1 MSNYGDNSPS
11 TNKKTYKDAV
21 LQDDAPSGT
30 GVVMSPNTAA
40 SPTLEVYPSLEP
52 LLAITNGSKGPPL
65 EPGEV
70 SASVVSEPSWFKEWY
85 ASYYTS
91 KDWSNPDCTPDFFV
105 GKTFDGSD
113 ALLNEFND
121 VFFETV
127 KKVLGV
133 DGINPWLVAN
143 PLPHHESSSWS
154 SSSSSS
160 KKWDHGCDVVAFCKD
175 WSLKPYEGIPSTS
188 QGEYWWSQV
197 SAKLNTAQAKCPHP
211 ALILATLVYLVP
223 SSLTKE
229 LRDKWLVLIS
239 NSSEPSGSVITKWV
253 PYVGTSEYQVDSWS
267 EEKQRKWTL
276 DRKLF
281 TDYMKE
287 SCRNLSIML
296 SKRFVV
302 PEADLLASKISEYL
316 NMKWST
322 IKFGVVRFNDIVM
335 MESQVFTTLAKLYKG
350 DIYEI
355 LSYAS
360 RLKVMMELIYHPLEV
375 MITDDSLISVRQMLY
390 EAMSFSYM
398 VYGQTDYPKEPKL
411 VFQQLLIILNK
422 VDYGVSLCTYDYF
435 SAKFYEAEKAFK
447 NSKKDDYQKPNSKK
461 NKVYDNVSI

>member
-461 NKVYDNVSI
+461 NK